1 MKTALIVA
9 MMIAV
14 ALDVVLLG
22 YAVTR
27 QDRTRALSFTILSA
41 AIFLYALG
49 YLFELMSV
57 TAESAMTAL
66 KLENIGIPLVAPFFM
81 LTCIVLYQP
90 QFYRRWMPPLFI
102 IYGAI
107 ISVCTIFNDS
117 HQLYYTIA
125 EMRKD
130 NGEYFMFLGKG
141 PLYVAQQTVSVLLLI
156 VTYVVLLSAY
166 SKDNKNNRQKMNF
179 IIMGSVLP
187 FIANIINFSGV
198 LPMGV
203 DPTPIAMTLGVVLFS
218 IDLIRYRPLDLISY
232 ATSNA
237 VYTMSDAFVA
247 LDLEGGFMFA
257 NRSAKALFPALRDL
271 RENELIEQIEG
282 WPSELDSGAR
292 AGKVTFVRVAPG
304 SDTASTYSANV
315 SSIVGLRNQ
324 TVGWSIVIQD
334 ITDTMGLMQRLEELA
349 TLDPLTGIFNR
360 RSFTELVCRE
370 LAKGERH
377 DMNQVLI
384 MYDLDYFKSVN
395 DLYGHQAGDYVLC
408 AVVEIV
414 RSQLRSYVI
423 FARYGG
429 EEFVVFT
436 SIADLRRPFE
446 LPERLRNAIASAVIR
461 YEGIH
466 IPITASFGVVT
477 IQAGTDF
484 NDALRAVDGA
494 MYKAKAEGRNR
505 VAYGQI
511 VSRQK
516 KR

>member
-1 MKTALIVA
+1 MKTALIAA
-9 MMIAV
+9 MMVAV
-14 ALDVVLLG
+14 VLDVILLG

-27 QDRTRALSFTILSA
+27 QDRTRALSFTIFSA

-49 YLFELMSV
+49 YLFELMSF

-81 LTCIVLYQP
+81 LTCITLYQP
-90 QFYRRWMPPLFI
+90 QLYRRWMPVVFVA
-102 IYGAI
+102 YGIAI
-107 ISVCTIFNDS
+107 AMCAVFNDT
-117 HQLYYTIA
+117 HHLYYTIA
-125 EMRKD
+125 EMRKE
-130 NGEYFMFLGKG
+130 NGDYYMFLGKG
-141 PLYVAQQTVSVLLLI
+141 PLYVVQQTVSILFLITTYIVLF
-156 VTYVVLLSAY
+156 SAY
-166 SKDNKNNRQKMNF
+166 SKDNKNNRKKMNF
-179 IIMGSVLP
+179 IIIGSMIP
-187 FIANIINFSGV
+187 FAANIMNFSG
-198 LPMGV
+198 LFPMGV
-203 DPTPIAMTLGVVLFS
+203 DPTPMAMTLGVVLFS

-257 NRSAKALFPALRDL
+257 NRSAKCLFPALHDL
-271 RENELIEQIEG
+271 RENELIEKIEG
-282 WPSELDSGAR
+282 WPPELDSGAGEGR
-292 AGKVTFVRVAPG
+292 VTFVRVAPD
-304 SDTASTYSANV
+304 SDTVSTYSANV

-334 ITDTMGLMQRLEELA
+334 ITDTMGLMQQLEELA

-360 RSFTELVCRE
+360 RSFTELVCRD
-370 LAKGERH
+370 LAKGERQ

-384 MYDLDYFKSVN
+384 MYDLDHFKNVN
-395 DLYGHQAGDYVLC
+395 DQHGHQAGDYILC
-408 AVVEIV
+408 SVVDIV
-414 RSQLRSYVI
+414 RSQLRSYDI

-429 EEFVVFT
+429 EEFVIFT
-436 SIADLRRPFE
+436 SIADLKRPFE
-446 LPERLRNAIASAVIR
+446 LPERLRNAIAGATIR

-466 IPITASFGVVT
+466 IPVTASFGVVT
-477 IQAGTDF
+477 IPAGTDF

-511 VSRQK
+511 VPRQK